1 MGAIDKIFKVI
12 EGSQNA
18 RAIGTGVDVTD
29 LVGSDLLDSTKGDAA
44 TVAGA
49 VDLETRKPIIGATV
63 KKNQAEFGVAGSGST
78 DLGLGAKYTS
88 KDESTS
94 AALSASKGPQGKNIL
109 FTIGRNFKTGGEV
122 EIGKGKDYIKD
133 LI

>member
-1 MGAIDKIFKVI
+1 VGTIDKIFKTI
-12 EGSQNA
+12 EGAQGA
-18 RAIGTGVDVTD
+18 RSVGTGIDVTD
-29 LVGSDLLDSTKGDAA
+29 LVGKDLVDSA

-49 VDLETRKPIIGATV
+49 VDIDTKKPIAGAVV
-63 KKNQAEFGVAGSGST
+63 KKGQAEFGIAGSGST

-122 EIGKGKDYIKD
+122 EVGKGKDYIKD